1 MEMGEKNSF
10 GISRYKIAAALVCAI
25 VLTAAVSALMTL
37 VVLEN
42 TGHGLHGGQA
52 PADFAGVYEIGSGI
66 RLSLLP
72 GEDDVDGG
80 RAPFYIYEMSDDP
93 DDDSLKVQVTGE
105 SEPGGKNCIVLY
117 DEDGVLASLIY
128 TGGTYYYQ
136 KTGKTG
142 SVPKEVR
149 KTDDTAV
156 ALE

>member
-1 MEMGEKNSF
+1 MKKDMIKTA
-10 GISRYKIAAALVCAI
+10 RLAVMI

-72 GEDDVDGG
+72 GEEDVDGG

-93 DDDSLKVQVTGE
+93 DDDSIKVQVTGE
-105 SEPGGKNCIVLY
+105 SEQGGKNCLVLY
-117 DEDGVLASLIY
+117 DEEGGVLASLIY
-128 TGGTYYYQ
+128 TEGTYYYQ
-136 KTGKTG
+136 KTGEAG
-142 SVPKEVR
+142 SVPKEAR
-149 KTDDTAV
+149 KTDDAAV
-156 ALE
+156 VPE